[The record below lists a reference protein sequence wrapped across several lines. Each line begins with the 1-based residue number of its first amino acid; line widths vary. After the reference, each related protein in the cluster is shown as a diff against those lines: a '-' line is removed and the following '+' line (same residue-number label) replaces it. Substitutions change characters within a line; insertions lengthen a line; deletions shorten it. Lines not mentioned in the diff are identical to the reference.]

1 MLVELGVVEQRYR
14 AVLEVLEEGTPVTE
28 VARRYGVAR
37 QTVHQWLARYASDGG
52 LAGLGDRS
60 SRPAS
65 CPHQMLAA
73 VEARIVGMRRA
84 HPGWGPSRIR
94 WELERAG
101 VAPLPGRSAVYRAL
115 IRHGLIVPGKRKRR
129 REDYRRWERGRS
141 MELWQMDV
149 MGRVHLASGTEVKV
163 VTGIDDHSRFIV
175 CAAVVAA
182 ATARPVCQALSAA
195 LARYGIPEQI
205 LTDNGKVFTAR
216 FGRGPGP
223 VMFDRICHDNG
234 IRHLLTA
241 PYSPTTTG
249 KVERLH
255 KTMRREFFTP
265 NDRMFAAIPELQ
277 SALDGWVNEYNAE
290 RPHQSCGGRPPIE
303 RFRLANRSLAAD
315 TSAAAA
321 PPPFQA
327 AGPAAGQRPAGVSRW
342 VNAAGKIS
350 LAGFTYTAGATYAG
364 EPVEVVVAGG
374 LVDILHAGV
383 VVATHA
389 QRLRADQADRAP
401 RARISRRARDATT
414 GLTVTRLANGIGT
427 VTFAGTTYTAG
438 RHWARTP
445 IDVTIVAGSVQ
456 LSKDGKVI
464 RIHPIRHDRARELG
478 AFANP
483 KGRPRRKNSA
493 TGNVA

>member
-1 MLVELGVVEQRYR
+1 MLVELGVAEQRYR
-14 AVLEVLEEGTPVTE
+14 AVLEVLDEGASVTD
-28 VARRYGVAR
+28 VARRHGVAR
-37 QTVHQWLARYASDGG
+37 QTVHGWLRRYANDGG
-52 LAGLGDRS
+52 LAGLADRS
-60 SRPAS
+60 SRPES
-65 CPHQMLAA
+65 CPHQMSA
-73 VEARIVGMRRA
+73 VIEAQVVGLRRA
-84 HPGWGPSRIR
+84 HPGWGPSRIV
-94 WELERAG
+94 WQLERAG
-101 VAPLPGRSAVYRAL
+101 VAPLPGRSSVHRAL
-115 IRHGLIVPGKRKRR
+115 VRHGLVEAKKRKRR
-129 REDYRRWERGRS
+129 REDYRRWERGRA

-149 MGRVHLASGTEVKV
+149 MGRVHLADGLEVKV
-163 VTGIDDHSRFIV
+163 VTGLDDHSRFV
-175 CAAVVAA
+175 VSAKVVAR
-182 ATARPVCQALSAA
+182 ATARPVCQALGEA
-195 LARYGIPEQI
+195 LARYGIPDQI

-216 FGRGPGP
+216 FGTGPGP
-223 VMFDRICHDNG
+223 VMFDRICTDNG

-265 NDRMFAAIPELQ
+265 KDRVFATIAELQ
-277 SALDGWVNEYNAE
+277 EALDAWVVEYNTA

-303 RFRLANRSLAAD
+303 RFRLANRSITAD
-315 TSAAAA
+315 DSTVAEPA
-321 PPPFQA
+321 PSRPLV
-327 AGPAAGQRPAGVSRW
+327 PARRPAGVSRW

-350 LAGFTYTAGATYAG
+350 LAGFSYSVGATYAG

-401 RARISRRARDATT
+401 RARVSRRARDATA
-414 GLTVTRLANGIGT
+414 GLTVTRLANNTGVI
-427 VTFAGTTYTAG
+427 TFADKTYAAG
-438 RHWARTP
+438 RRWAHAS

-464 RIHPIRHDRARELG
+464 RVHPIRHDRSKELG